1 MTITGGPFK
10 LGSRG
15 PGVQAI
21 QEMLIQLGY
30 DEIEA
35 SGVFGEDTEAAV
47 RELQADNDLEAD
59 GVVGYDTIELLEELL
74 EGSDDDEDDDDYAD
88 DEDDED
94 DEDDDDIG
102 GPGRV
107 LTLGLSGKDVRVLQ
121 EVLCAL
127 EYDLP
132 MNGVFGDETDEAVR
146 AFQADRGLTVDGA
159 VGERTAESLLAAYR
173 AGWRRP

>member
-1 MTITGGPFK
+1 
-10 LGSRG
+10 
-15 PGVQAI
+15 
-21 QEMLIQLGY
+21 MLIQLGY

-159 VGERTAESLLAAYR
+159 VGESTAESLLAAYR